1 MHERV
6 HGIVRWGK
14 CEKSKDVEIFADGL
28 IVRLQTSAYESA
40 FGYSDGL
47 LPTIHL
53 ELTTG

>member
-1 MHERV
+1 MPLCAGV
-6 HGIVRWGK
+6 SN